1 MRLAHPTTRPL
12 KGLIHKLT
20 QSRAALVASIVAVL
34 VAVSGV
40 TYGYSSMSTEVTL
53 SLDGKEHSV
62 TTMGDTV
69 GDVLGDE
76 GIKLG
81 KRDIV
86 QPGLDEPV
94 SEGEKIAVLY
104 SKPVELTVDG
114 RTSTHWVTATDV
126 QGALEQLG
134 TSFSDSRLSTSRGM
148 TISRGG
154 TAIEVVTEKKL
165 TFRLAGKKPVT
176 REVAALTVADAL
188 QQVGVELDKR
198 DVVRP
203 GRDALVEDGDR
214 IRYTDVEVK
223 KRSVHDEVVPAPVK
237 QVEDDSLPKGE
248 TKVTDPGATGLR
260 DVTYRITVRNGD
272 VVRRVVL
279 TQQVSRQPEVKV
291 VHVGTKDPAPAA
303 NFAGGSSVW
312 DRLAQCEAGGNWAA
326 NTGNGYY
333 GGLQF
338 TIGTW
343 QANGGSGRPDQASRE
358 QQIAVATR
366 VRDNAG
372 GYGAWPACSA
382 KLGLR

>member
-1 MRLAHPTTRPL
+1 MRVAHPTTRPI
-12 KGLIHKLT
+12 KGLTHKLT

-53 SLDGKEHSV
+53 SLDGKEHAV

-69 GDVLGDE
+69 GDVLSDE
-76 GIKLG
+76 GIELG

-86 QPGLDEPV
+86 EPGLDEPV

-104 SKPVELTVDG
+104 AKPVELTVDG
-114 RTSTHWVTATDV
+114 KTSTHWVTATDV

-134 TSFSDSRLSTSRGM
+134 TSFTDSRLSTSRGM

-176 REVAALTVADAL
+176 REVPALTVADAL
-188 QQVGVELDKR
+188 EQVGVELDKR

-237 QVEDDSLPKGE
+237 QVEDDSLLKGE

-279 TQQVSRQPEVKV
+279 TQQVSRQPEAKV
-291 VHVGTKDPAPAA
+291 VHVGTKEPAPAA
-303 NFAGGSSVW
+303 NFAGGGSVW